1 MSISALM
8 NFSRAAVAVCTV
20 AMMVGDGNTAFAA
33 AEADLLVAYDQTHS
47 ASVGGQDN
55 ANVLAANAVAGC
67 NAVYDRSGAGARIR
81 IVGYHQAA
89 QYLYQ
94 TTSKGGFVN
103 WMASYDAHMTDVV
116 DAGNARGADLVAW
129 LCVSTADGAAAVAQ
143 QPGRYSAFDP
153 GQFWTAV
160 VAHELGGHN
169 FGCDHRGGR
178 AVPGQKTIMMH
189 NYCDGGGATPPYIF
203 SNPNIWLNGAKLIG
217 ETSCLGAAVDGGD
230 NSYLISTTC
239 QGVADRNSR
248 VVVAPN
254 LNNVVLRWCFTNA
267 AGAAVAGTAIPDLI
281 AGSNA
286 VVRGVGATFTGKGL
300 RIPGGTTGN
309 TAANSIAAY
318 IDLPNG
324 IISARTNLTIEIW
337 ATPLSAPNWARIMD
351 FGRTTEA
358 GNGAPGEWTGLP
370 GTAAPGATSS
380 SDDIMLSAGIG
391 TDVNQQRFEAK
402 LNGTAVTLDA
412 GLATTVGVPHHYAI
426 TFSDGVG
433 DYGAAGGRWQWFR
446 DGDAVAYLDVN
457 YKLASIEDVNNWLGR
472 SLWSGDAMAN
482 NEYAEVRISSV
493 AMNRDEILANYSL
506 GPNRLSSTVTLTA
519 DDPIG
524 SASFAAAGNWNDGLA
539 PSAGKTYE
547 TYRFRLRT
555 PADAASRSFAGQAL
569 TLSGGGITWK
579 GTASSTLTINN
590 LTLSGN
596 PELIQ
601 AGSGTWTLA
610 GNITAKAD
618 ETMLR
623 AANGPIT
630 ASANLSGSGNLLLVN
645 NTVTLS
651 GNNAAFT
658 GKTIVGDGR
667 FSGLSIDAETRL
679 GANPATFTADQLT
692 LNRGILYSGNVTID
706 DANRGLRI
714 GVSAGL
720 FNVSPGTTTTIAVPL
735 SSPASGP
742 TLVTTPL
749 YPNPVSG
756 LFIKENSGTLI
767 LTHPNNSHAG
777 EININGGSLVVSGG
791 GRLNNGDQAMPV
803 VNNATFILGSTAAQT
818 ISGAISG
825 TGAFVKSNTGTLTLT
840 GANTMSGAV
849 TINGG
854 TLLANPAS
862 AANNRAFSFVSGITV
877 NNGAT
882 LRSGPNGLFGWDG
895 TQEKPITVNAGGT
908 LTANGTLSSDVGVGL
923 VTLAGGTLGTLGSS
937 ATDYGSWRFDNAT
950 DRLVVT
956 QDSTVSAF
964 NVKFGT
970 PSAHINVAAGRTL
983 NFTGTIR
990 DASSGGI
997 SYLTV
1002 SNGTGT
1008 VILAGA
1014 NTYSGATL
1022 IASGTLLVN
1031 GSINNS
1037 PVTVANGGTIGG
1049 NGTIGNAVTV
1059 LSGGTLA
1066 PGASVGK
1073 LTVNNALTLQ
1083 AGSTA
1088 VMELSKSSGVTTNDA
1103 VLGLTS
1109 VNYGGTLIVTN
1120 VGATALAAGDSFQL
1134 FAAGAY
1140 NNAFATVILP
1150 PLENGLLWVNRL
1162 AVDGTIAVQP
1172 SVSTVPDN
1180 LGWSVSGGSLTLSWP
1195 ENQIGWRLLEQ
1206 TNNLAAGVSSDP
1218 NDWGVV
1224 SGSSATNQVNL
1235 PLDVAKPAV
1244 FYRLTYP

>member
-1 MSISALM
+1 MK
-8 NFSRAAVAVCTV
+8 FRRAAGAVCAI
-20 AMMVGDGNTAFAA
+20 AMLGAASSTAFAA

-103 WMASYDAHMTDVV
+103 WMANYDSHMTDVV

-129 LCVSTADGAAAVAQ
+129 LCVSTSDGAAAVAQ

-169 FGCDHRGGR
+169 YGCDHRGGR

-189 NYCDGGGATPPYIF
+189 NYCDGGGSTPPYIF

-217 ETSCLGAAVDGGD
+217 ETSCLGATVNGGD
-230 NSYLISTTC
+230 NAYLISTTC
-239 QGVADRNSR
+239 QGVADRYGR

-267 AGAAVAGTAIPDLI
+267 AGSAVTDTTITDLVS
-281 AGSNA
+281 GSNA
-286 VVRGVGATFTGKGL
+286 VVRGVGATFTGKAL

-324 IISARTNLTIEIW
+324 IISSRTNLTIEIW
-337 ATPLSAPNWARIMD
+337 ATPLSAPNWARLLD
-351 FGRTTEA
+351 FGRTAEA

-370 GTAAPGATSS
+370 GTPAPGSTSS
-380 SDDIMLSAGIG
+380 SDNIMLSACIG
-391 TDVNQQRFEAK
+391 TDINQQRFEAK

-412 GLATTVGVPHHYAI
+412 GLATTAGVPHHYAI

-457 YKLASIEDVNNWLGR
+457 YKLASLEDVNNWLGR
-472 SLWSGDAMAN
+472 SLWSGDNMAN
-482 NEYAEVRISSV
+482 NEYQEVRISSV
-493 AMNRDEILANYSL
+493 ALTRDEILANYSL
-506 GPNRLSSTVTLTA
+506 GPNRFVATVTMTA
-519 DDPIG
+519 DDPLG
-524 SASFAAAGNWNDGLA
+524 SASFAAAGNWSDGLA

-569 TLSGGGITWK
+569 TVSGGGITWK
-579 GTASSTLTINN
+579 GTSSSTLTVGN
-590 LTLSGN
+590 LTLTGN
-596 PELIQ
+596 PELVQ

-610 GNITAKAD
+610 GNLAVKSD
-618 ETMLR
+618 EAMLR
-623 AANGPIT
+623 AANGPINLS
-630 ASANLSGSGNLLLVN
+630 ASLSGSGNLLCVN
-645 NTVTLS
+645 NTVTFS
-651 GNNAAFT
+651 GNNSAFT

-679 GANPATFTADQLT
+679 GANPTTFTADQLT
-692 LNRGILYSGNVTID
+692 LNRGILYSGNLTID

-720 FNVSPGTTTTIAVPL
+720 FNVTPGTTTTIAVPL
-735 SSPASGP
+735 SSPASGA
-742 TLVTTPL
+742 TVVTTPL

-756 LFIKENSGTLI
+756 LFIKENSGALV

-803 VNNATFILGSTAAQT
+803 VNNASFIIGSTAAQT

-825 TGAFVKSNTGTLTLT
+825 AGAFVKSNTGTLTLT
-840 GANTMSGAV
+840 GANPMSGAV

-854 TLLANPAS
+854 TLFANPAN
-862 AANNRAFSFVSGITV
+862 AANNRAFSYVSGITI
-877 NNGAT
+877 NSGGT
-882 LRSGPNGLFGWDG
+882 LRSGPNGLFGSDG

-908 LTANGTLSSDVGVGL
+908 LTANGSLSSDVGVGT
-923 VTLAGGTLGTLGSS
+923 VTLAGGTLATLAAG
-937 ATDYGSWRFDNAT
+937 ATDYGSWRFDEAG
-950 DRLVVT
+950 DKLVVT
-956 QDSTVSAF
+956 QSSTVSAF
-964 NVKFGT
+964 NVKFGH

-990 DASSGGI
+990 NASSGGI

-1008 VILAGA
+1008 VILTGA
-1014 NTYSGATL
+1014 NIYSGATL
-1022 IASGTLLVN
+1022 VASGTLLVN

-1037 PVTVANGGTIGG
+1037 PVTVAPGGTLGG
-1049 NGTIGNAVTV
+1049 NGVIGSAITV
-1059 LSGGTLA
+1059 QSGGTFA
-1066 PGASVGK
+1066 PGTSIGK
-1073 LTVNNALTLQ
+1073 LTVNSSLTLE
-1083 AGSTA
+1083 AGSATII
-1088 VMELSKSSGVTTNDA
+1088 ELSKDSGVTTNDA
-1103 VLGLTS
+1103 VTVLTS
-1109 VNYGGTLIVTN
+1109 VNYGGALVVTN
-1120 VGATALAAGDSFQL
+1120 VGATALAAGDSFKL
-1134 FAAGAY
+1134 FTAGAY
-1140 NNAFATVILP
+1140 NNSFATVTLP
-1150 PLENGLLWVNRL
+1150 PLANGLVWTNRL
-1162 AVDGTIAVQP
+1162 AVDGSVAVISP
-1172 SVSTVPDN
+1172 VSTVPTN
-1180 LGWSVSGGSLTLSWP
+1180 IVWSVSNGGLTLSWP

-1218 NDWGVV
+1218 NDWSEVV
-1224 SGSSATNQVNL
+1224 GSSTTNQVNL

-1244 FYRLTYP
+1244 FYRLSYP